1 MSSNRFILTLRCP
14 DARGIIH
21 EISGALLELEGN
33 VFEQAQYTNEST
45 GVFVMRTRFEANTAD
60 VEVVRARLETAT
72 AHFSPTITLRTEN
85 AVSYT
90 HLRAHET

>member
-21 EISGALLELEGN
+21 AISGALLELEGN

-45 GVFVMRTRFEANTAD
+45 GVFVMRTRFEANTTD
-60 VEVVRARLETAT
+60 VIWRRRTAQDCDG
-72 AHFSPTITLRTEN
+72 FPIL
-85 AVSYT
+85 V
-90 HLRAHET
+90 LL

>member
-21 EISGALLELEGN
+21 AISGALLELEGN

-45 GVFVMRTRFEANTAD
+45 GVFVMRTRFEANTTD
-60 VEVVRARLETAT
+60 VEGTCTPGIDGALLTDDHPACGERSTADPR
-72 AHFSPTITLRTEN
+72 HGV
-85 AVSYT
+85 AV
-90 HLRAHET
+90 